1 MRALSYFV
9 LAMTL
14 AMAASMPARSAS
26 ESPDAL
32 VKSTVDEVLGLIA
45 KNQDRAT
52 LRKLAEQ
59 KVLPFFDFKEMTR
72 LAAGA
77 AWRKATPEQQQAL
90 EDDFRTLLVNTYTN
104 ALSQAGPG
112 SDRTVEV
119 KPAVASKND
128 DTTVKTV
135 VKESGKP
142 PLEIDYR
149 MSSKDS
155 TWKVYD
161 VVVEGVSL
169 VTNYRS
175 SFSEEV
181 SRSGID
187 GLIKTL
193 KERNSTLP
201 KS

>member
-1 MRALSYFV
+1 M
-9 LAMTL
+9 
-14 AMAASMPARSAS
+14 
-26 ESPDAL
+26 
-32 VKSTVDEVLGLIA
+32 
-45 KNQDRAT
+45 
-52 LRKLAEQ
+52 
-59 KVLPFFDFKEMTR
+59 
-72 LAAGA
+72 
-77 AWRKATPEQQQAL
+77 
-90 EDDFRTLLVNTYTN
+90 
-104 ALSQAGPG
+104 
-112 SDRTVEV
+112 
-119 KPAVASKND
+119 
-128 DTTVKTV
+128 
-135 VKESGKP
+135 SG
-142 PLEIDYR
+142 
-149 MSSKDS
+149 KDS